1 MISLASGSREKARTT
16 GVKREG
22 NSMKYERSSYLV
34 VFDEASAFKDTY
46 AGPIGKVVVEASWLK
61 PEVPSDSVVIFSHPI
76 GGGSWLPLVSTLA
89 KMGVHTIYCNT
100 RYRGNDTALIMERA
114 VMDFGACIRD
124 AKERLGYKKVFLGGW
139 SGGGAQS
146 LFYQAEA
153 QDPRVTHTPAGD
165 PYDLTAAKFIPADGV
180 LLLAAHLSRN
190 LTLTEWMDASI
201 EDEARPFDRN
211 PKWNIFAPDGPKP
224 PFSADFVAEYRAR
237 QIARNRRITGW
248 VKDELESLKAQGQ
261 DHHERCFVVQGTMG
275 DPRWVDPLVDPNDRP
290 PNHCM
295 LGDPFVVNDGP
306 VGLARFSTLRSWLSQ
321 WSYDDSNGDGLK
333 CAARISAPMLV
344 IQNSADDA
352 CTPSHAARLMAAAT
366 KSAKEFY
373 EIKGANH
380 YYFGQQ
386 ELAEQAATLVR
397 DWVARH

>member
-1 MISLASGSREKARTT
+1 MSMNFARIP
-16 GVKREG
+16 
-22 NSMKYERSSYLV
+22 YLV
-34 VFDEASAFKDTY
+34 VFDEVSAFKDTY
-46 AGPIGKVVVEASWLK
+46 GGAIGKVAVEAMQLK

-76 GGGSWLPLVSTLA
+76 GGGSWLPLVTMLA
-89 KMGVHTIYCNT
+89 KLGVHTIYANT

-114 VMDFGACIRD
+114 VMDFGAVIRH
-124 AKERLGYKKVFLGGW
+124 AKERLGYKKVYLGGW

-165 PYDLTAAKFIPADGV
+165 LYDLTAANFIPADGV

-201 EDEARPFDRN
+201 EDESRPFERN
-211 PKWNIFAPDGPKP
+211 PKWNLYAADGPKP
-224 PFSADFVAEYRAR
+224 PYSADFVAEYRQR
-237 QIARNRRITGW
+237 QIARNRRITAW
-248 VKDELESLKAQGQ
+248 VQEELAALKAAGL
-261 DHHERCFVVQGTMG
+261 DNHERCFTVQGTMA
-275 DPRWVDPLVDPNDRP
+275 DPRWLDPLVDPNERQ

-306 VGLARFSTLRSWLSQ
+306 VGLARFTTLRSWLSQ

-333 CAARISAPMLV
+333 CAARISGPMLV
-344 IQNSADDA
+344 IENGADDA

-366 KSAKEFY
+366 QCQIDHHLIA
-373 EIKGANH
+373 GANH
-380 YYFGQQ
+380 YYFGQTP
-386 ELAEQAATLVR
+386 LAQQAAQLVK
-397 DWVARH
+397 DWIDAQP